1 MGNSDLVIFGVGC
14 AVFAIALTSTFISL
28 LVSDRSD
35 E

>member
-1 MGNSDLVIFGVGC
+1 MANSDLFIFAVGC

-28 LVSDRSD
+28 IVSDKSD

>member
-1 MGNSDLVIFGVGC
+1 MANSDFLIFGVGC

-28 LVSDRSD
+28 LASDKSD

>member
-1 MGNSDLVIFGVGC
+1 MANSDFVIFGVGC

-28 LVSDRSD
+28 LVSDKSD

>member
-1 MGNSDLVIFGVGC
+1 MPNKDLLIFAVGC

-28 LVSDRSD
+28 LVSDKTD

>member
-1 MGNSDLVIFGVGC
+1 MPNNDMLIFSVGC

-28 LVSDRSD
+28 IVSDRSD

>member
-1 MGNSDLVIFGVGC
+1 MANSDLAIFGVGC

-28 LVSDRSD
+28 LVSDKSD